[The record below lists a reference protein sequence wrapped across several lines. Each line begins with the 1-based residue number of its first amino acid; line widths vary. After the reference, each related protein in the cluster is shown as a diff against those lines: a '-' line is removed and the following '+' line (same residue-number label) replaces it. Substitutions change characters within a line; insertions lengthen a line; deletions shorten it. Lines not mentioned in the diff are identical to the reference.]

1 MNFSSWLK
9 KLRESAGLS
18 QTELAKEIGISR
30 GSISFYENGE
40 RVPDIE
46 ILRKLCDFFRISA
59 DLLIGRTQEAF
70 DEMMVTVCGL
80 SRDSIEQIQ
89 RASVKKVN
97 ALNRILKRP
106 EFWELLDMED
116 NA

>member
-1 MNFSSWLK
+1 MNFESWLK

-46 ILRKLCDFFRISA
+46 TLRKLCEFFHVSA
-59 DLLIGRTQEAF
+59 DLLIGRTQEPF
-70 DEMMVTVCGL
+70 EEMAAVCGL
-80 SRDSIEQIQ
+80 SWNSIEQIQ
-89 RASVKKVN
+89 RASVKKMEV
-97 ALNRILKRP
+97 LNRILGRA
-106 EFWELLDMED
+106 EFWELLGMED